1 MWLTSTRA
9 WEKIPLYKCVLNE
22 NFEFILL
29 PICYGIVF
37 VIGLILNAFSLFIFT
52 FRMKQWTSSTIYMF
66 NLSISDTLYVISLP
80 LLIYYYAKENNWP
93 FGDVMCRIIR
103 FLFYNNLY
111 CSILFLSCIS
121 IHRFLGICFPMQ
133 SLEWLNVRCARICS
147 VLIWIIVV
155 SCQAPIFY
163 FSQTYNNNG
172 NVLCYDTTPPG
183 LFPQFLVYSSI
194 ISVMLFCLPILTLM
208 QPSAEGT
215 SSSRIKKKSIRM
227 IVIVLLVFIL
237 CYLPFHITRT
247 IYYIFRQLNV
257 ECNMLEASDIA
268 YKVTRPLAS
277 ANSCLDPILYFL
289 SRQNFRKVF
298 VSASKKK
305 NNTLKLTGLDQNR
318 RHPSPTLGQ
327 TTRTSLECGRKLM

>member
-1 MWLTSTRA
+1 MDPVTNPFVNVSSMNQSS
-9 WEKIPLYKCVLNE
+9 LYKCVLNE

-37 VIGLILNAFSLFIFT
+37 VIGLILNAFALFIFT
-52 FRMKQWTSSTIYMF
+52 FRMKEWTCSTIYMF

-93 FGDVMCRIIR
+93 FGDAMCRIIR

-133 SLEWLNVRCARICS
+133 SLEWLNVRHARICS

-155 SCQAPIFY
+155 SCQAPILY

-172 NVLCYDTTPPG
+172 NVLCYDTTPRG

-194 ISVMLFCLPILTLM
+194 ICVMLFCLPILTVIICYCLMAKQLM

-237 CYLPFHITRT
+237 CFLPFHITRT

-257 ECNMLEASDIA
+257 ECDMLEASNIA
-268 YKVTRPLAS
+268 YIVTRPLAS

-289 SRQNFRKVF
+289 SGQNFRKVF

-305 NNTLKLTGLDQNR
+305 NNTLKLSSFN
-318 RHPSPTLGQ
+318 PTF
-327 TTRTSLECGRKLM
+327 SKV